1 MVKKIRDKNVSL
13 VNKRGGVGPLAKP
26 SSGYAL
32 DSQSFFLKMVDGIG
46 LDKGSEFVP
55 SQKWSVTR
63 VGRARTQ
70 SVERVTFTVRLRG
83 GDLNSESHLQTVA
96 LLPFLY
102 IRFDFLSLLRH

>member
-1 MVKKIRDKNVSL
+1 MVKKTRDKNVTL

-32 DSQSFFLKMVDGIG
+32 DSQVSYLRWFR
-46 LDKGSEFVP
+46 GSAWRSSESIL
-55 SQKWSVTR
+55 SQEWLVTR
-63 VGRARTQ
+63 VGRAWTQ

-83 GDLNSESHLQTVA
+83 CDLTSESHLQTVA